1 VEKVIKLIVW
11 GRDDEPMVCM
21 CTMISLACAFPC
33 WSMFFF
39 ISFVRPA
46 FLYCEEYVYVHL
58 SDCLDI
64 VYELL
69 LLPNIIVN
77 ETFLHK
83 FGTVGNMDWLVY
95 HWGTGLAVTGWIRDI
110 GQNISHSSF
119 WIGSNSS
126 HSYFHIFFLI
136 TFLNEAFNR
145 IIIVL
150 CINDI
155 INL

>member
-1 VEKVIKLIVW
+1 
-11 GRDDEPMVCM
+11 
-21 CTMISLACAFPC
+21 
-33 WSMFFF
+33 MFFF

-95 HWGTGLAVTGWIRDI
+95 H
-110 GQNISHSSF
+110 
-119 WIGSNSS
+119 
-126 HSYFHIFFLI
+126 
-136 TFLNEAFNR
+136 
-145 IIIVL
+145 
-150 CINDI
+150 
-155 INL
+155 